1 MQSTNY
7 DICVIGAGRV
17 GLPLALTLAK
27 NGFRVA
33 TLDRNLELIASLNK
47 KEMPFEETGCQEI
60 LNEVKLTNYAT
71 DQTLLQY
78 PDAATYIITVGTPLL
93 EHIEVD
99 ISQVTAAIQNLI
111 EKIDIRNRTI
121 ILRSTIAPNTT
132 EIIRKYIEQKT
143 KLVCDK
149 DFYLAFCP
157 ERIAEGFAIQELYN
171 LPQIIG
177 VTSDGAYEKAASIFS
192 TYGTQ
197 LFRASYIEAELAKLF
212 CNIYRY
218 INFSIP
224 NYFTYLSDQFGADVF
239 DILKIANTGY
249 PRNNGLKLPGF
260 AGGIC
265 LVKDWG
271 QINESFPQTD
281 ITLQAYKIN
290 QFTPKMYVDILS
302 KKVDLTN
309 KTVGVL
315 GYTAKR
321 DVDDTRDALTPKL
334 LRYLQKKLPEKILI
348 NDPNLPLGNFKDTY
362 TGYEFNNI
370 SMQDVIAN
378 SEVVIIAMNHS
389 EYEKLTPG
397 DFDGLVVLDG
407 WNIVR
412 QKLLN
417 DFRK

>member
-27 NGFRVA
+27 NGFKVA
-33 TLDRNLELIASLNK
+33 TLDRNLELITSLNR

-60 LNEVKLTNYAT
+60 LKEVKLTNYAT

-177 VTSDGAYEKAASIFS
+177 VSSDGAYEKAASIFS

-224 NYFTYLSDQFGADVF
+224 NYFTYLSDYFGTDIF
-239 DILKIANTGY
+239 NILKIANTGY
-249 PRNNGLKLPGF
+249 PRNNGLKSPGF
-260 AGGIC
+260 ASATCVPGNTKIKVQC
-265 LVKDWG
+265 QDNSNSKFQITSDVVTTFEDLYNRMKDTDVKKEYF
-271 QINESFPQTD
+271 IESFNSTLSKNEVKQIISCNKRIFTGEMYTFKINSTGKEFTCTEDHLLPVFRDGKMQIVMAKEILQTD
-281 ITLQAYKIN
+281 
-290 QFTPKMYVDILS
+290 
-302 KKVDLTN
+302 
-309 KTVGVL
+309 
-315 GYTAKR
+315 
-321 DVDDTRDALTPKL
+321 KL
-334 LRYLQKKLPEKILI
+334 H
-348 NDPNLPLGNFKDTY
+348 
-362 TGYEFNNI
+362 I
-370 SMQDVIAN
+370 SGM
-378 SEVVIIAMNHS
+378 S
-389 EYEKLTPG
+389 
-397 DFDGLVVLDG
+397 
-407 WNIVR
+407 
-412 QKLLN
+412 
-417 DFRK
+417 